1 MQNWQILVVV
11 MLALAFVLVI
21 VITLATNMKRRRR
34 VTSRVTAGPESI
46 DVLAMTPKPPPAKGP
61 QLTYFNAPVRLAVL
75 VIAPAGRGAGL
86 PSKDDLPDI
95 VEQLLPGLMNVLAA
109 HQPVYRTWPQQLSS
123 GGFAHSFARLVPLP
137 GDRGKGTP
145 WCSVAGRFQA
155 DGRTYLAGM
164 VLCSEKANAHGHQEI
179 DKPGGWLDMLR
190 IAS

>member
-1 MQNWQILVVV
+1 MSLPILVVV
-11 MLALAFVLVI
+11 LLGLALVLVV
-21 VITLATNMKRRRR
+21 VITVASNMKRRRR
-34 VTSRVTAGPESI
+34 VTTRVATGPESI
-46 DVLAMTPKPPPAKGP
+46 DVLAMSPKPPPAQGP

-86 PSKDDLPDI
+86 PRKEELPDI
-95 VEQLLPGLMNVLAA
+95 VEQLLPGLMKVLAA

-145 WCSVAGRFQA
+145 WSSVAGRFQA

-164 VLCSEKANAHGHQEI
+164 VLCSEKANSHGHLEI
-179 DKPGGWLDMLR
+179 DKPGGWLDVLR
-190 IAS
+190 IGS